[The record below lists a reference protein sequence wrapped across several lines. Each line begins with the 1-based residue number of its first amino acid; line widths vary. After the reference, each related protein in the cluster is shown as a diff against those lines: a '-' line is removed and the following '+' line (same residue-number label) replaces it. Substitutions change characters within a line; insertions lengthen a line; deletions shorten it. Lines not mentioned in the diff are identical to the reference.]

1 MWLTM
6 EKRLGFIMKFSKK
19 LGNLSILSNF
29 YIFYCFFRVILV
41 KRCALVNFQTKSQ
54 IWWNI
59 VVLSKNYAILIAK
72 PHFITKWNM
81 LSLQNMIIFHL
92 PLILSKN
99 EIFHFIS
106 ENLWVTVASLASMQ
120 SPKTTGFDKRRLS
133 FMAFLNNLLDS

>member
-6 EKRLGFIMKFSKK
+6 EKPLGFIMKFSKK

-54 IWWNI
+54 IWWKI

-72 PHFITKWNM
+72 PHFITKLNM
-81 LSLQNMIIFHL
+81 LSLQNMIFFSFTINFIKKWNISFYKWEFVGNCCISCKHA
-92 PLILSKN
+92 ISKDYW
-99 EIFHFIS
+99 F
-106 ENLWVTVASLASMQ
+106 W
-120 SPKTTGFDKRRLS
+120 
-133 FMAFLNNLLDS
+133 